1 MKEDVLQQFIY
12 SHPDIRAVGIEGSIA
27 TGRQDLY
34 SDLDVTLFTT
44 HLTNYLEQSS
54 WLDSFGPRIIMQIP
68 EPIQLENDFVIY
80 PFLMLFEDGIRINV

>member
-44 HLTNYLEQSS
+44 HLPNYLEQSS
-54 WLDSFGPRIIMQIP
+54 WLDSFGPRIIMQTP
-68 EPIQLENDFVIY
+68 EPIQLENDFVLY
-80 PFLMLFEDGIRINV
+80 PF